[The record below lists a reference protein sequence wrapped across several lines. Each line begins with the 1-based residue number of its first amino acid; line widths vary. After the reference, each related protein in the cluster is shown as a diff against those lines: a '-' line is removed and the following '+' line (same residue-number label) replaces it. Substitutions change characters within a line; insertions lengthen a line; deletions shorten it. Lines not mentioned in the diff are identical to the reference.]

1 MQLTYD
7 TDGRDGIGCDRIRG
21 TRCLTV
27 FRVRS
32 FFHFISNYI
41 FIFFVYILGTKML
54 LLCESGLLKWVD
66 HPLEQ
71 AILNNADPHSFF
83 LFPLSFFCSLLLCSV
98 LFCSTL
104 LLSPLLLLPSSLSS
118 YAQKPC
124 HN

>member
-27 FRVRS
+27 FRVRG

-41 FIFFVYILGTKML
+41 FFVYILGIKML

-98 LFCSTL
+98 LFYSLIISSVAPSITTIIICTKI
-104 LLSPLLLLPSSLSS
+104 LP
-118 YAQKPC
+118 
-124 HN
+124 

>member
-7 TDGRDGIGCDRIRG
+7 TDGRDGIGCDIIRG

-27 FRVRS
+27 FRVRG
-32 FFHFISNYI
+32 FFHCISNY
-41 FIFFVYILGTKML
+41 IFFVYILGTKML

-66 HPLEQ
+66 HHLEQ

-83 LFPLSFFCSLLLCSV
+83 LFPLSFFCSVLLCSV
-98 LFCSTL
+98 LLCSTL
-104 LLSPLLLLPSSLSS
+104 LLSPLLLLPSPLLS
-118 YAQKPC
+118 YAQKKSC